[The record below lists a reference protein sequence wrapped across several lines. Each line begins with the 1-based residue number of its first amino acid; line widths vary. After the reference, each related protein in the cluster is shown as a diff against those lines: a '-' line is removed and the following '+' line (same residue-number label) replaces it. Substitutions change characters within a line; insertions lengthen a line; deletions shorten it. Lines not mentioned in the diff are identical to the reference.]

1 MESSVSFVNQG
12 ADHRANSGAS
22 YAPDR
27 MRQPQR
33 MREIRTLRSNFFN
46 TRQIF
51 DAGKMSH
58 RSEHPSLIES
68 KTASKRETW
77 RFAMTFFTAFCLVCL
92 CGVKIVSAQA
102 PSENPHVAVQ
112 PALVAHLT
120 SDFRSAITDR
130 PLRASLES
138 VAMAANFNLWLD
150 RRVDPTIPVR
160 PEPNSTTPY
169 QAITAIAKSAGLQAA
184 AVDNVVLVG
193 RAEWVENVL
202 GAILTLPA
210 GGGVENISWTDLTTP
225 NAAMASINA
234 AQRSP
239 LPHDLWPA
247 VRWTAMNVNAI
258 HCLIAAQFDRVPSST
273 DPSGYQALTSK
284 GKVAAIY
291 PRGAHMPL
299 LRSAV
304 MEADKTAVIKESDS
318 QILIKAN
325 SKAHVAANN
334 EWLGRPPAKAAKSLD
349 IDQVRF
355 TLRLENAT
363 AEQVFRQLATAAGRK
378 IIIAPNAEAACAEKV
393 SLTANNE
400 TLRELSQR
408 VADFVGV
415 TLTWTASQLD
425 IAAE

>member
-27 MRQPQR
+27 KRQPQR
-33 MREIRTLRSNFFN
+33 VREIRTLLFDFFN

-58 RSEHPSLIES
+58 RSETPSLVGS
-68 KTASKRETW
+68 KTAGKRETW
-77 RFAMTFFTAFCLVCL
+77 RFVMTFVAGFGLVCL
-92 CGVKIVSAQA
+92 CGVKPVSAQV
-102 PSENPHVAVQ
+102 PSENPPVAVQ
-112 PALVAHLT
+112 PSLVAHLT

-138 VAMAANFNLWLD
+138 VATAANVNLWLD
-150 RRVDPTIPVR
+150 RRVDPTVPVR
-160 PEPNSTTPY
+160 PEPDSTTPY
-169 QAITAIAKSAGLQAA
+169 QAIAAIAKSAGLQAA

-193 RAEWVENVL
+193 RAEWVENVM

-225 NAAMASINA
+225 NAAVASINI
-234 AQRSP
+234 AQKSP

-247 VRWTAMNVNAI
+247 IGWTEMNVNAA

-273 DPSGYQALTSK
+273 DSRGYQALTPT

-291 PRGAHMPL
+291 PRGPHMPL
-299 LRSAV
+299 VRSAV
-304 MEADKTAVIKESDS
+304 MEADKTAIIKESNS
-318 QILIKAN
+318 QILIKAH
-325 SKAHVAANN
+325 SKAHVAANQA
-334 EWLGRPPAKAAKSLD
+334 WLGRPPAKAVTSLD

-355 TLRLENAT
+355 TLRLENAV

-378 IIIAPNAEAACAEKV
+378 ITVAPNAVASCAEKV

-408 VADFVGV
+408 VADSVGV
-415 TLTWTASQLD
+415 TLTWTASQLEV
-425 IAAE
+425 AAE